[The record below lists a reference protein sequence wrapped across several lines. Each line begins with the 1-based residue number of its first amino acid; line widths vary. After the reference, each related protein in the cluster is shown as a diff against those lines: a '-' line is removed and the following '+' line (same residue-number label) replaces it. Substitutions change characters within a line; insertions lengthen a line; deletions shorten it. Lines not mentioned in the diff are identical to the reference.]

1 MRNFLIILSF
11 LSSFPC
17 LSQTENKMTNNNSEI
32 SRVTKAKSIQP
43 IGNDFVEEKDS
54 VLIPSFEIKLI
65 LSDTA
70 EKRLTIQKESVIVK
84 AYYSGIPKDSTI
96 EASYK
101 WGKYSL
107 FNRSIELTDSRTAKF
122 ENIKISKKTY
132 ESLTNKNIEVLIN
145 VFSGRRSSDKNILN
159 CDILED
165 RLSNLKNKSV
175 SLTGRLIGE

>member
-1 MRNFLIILSF
+1 M
-11 LSSFPC
+11 
-17 LSQTENKMTNNNSEI
+17 
-32 SRVTKAKSIQP
+32 VTQAKSIQP

-54 VLIPSFEIKLI
+54 FLIPSFEIKLI
-65 LSDTA
+65 LSDIA

-84 AYYSGIPKDSTI
+84 AYYSAIPKDSTI
-96 EASYK
+96 EASHK

-107 FNRSIELTDSRTAKF
+107 FDRSIELTASRTAKF

-145 VFSGRRSSDKNILN
+145 VISGRRSSDKNILN

-165 RLSNLKNKSV
+165 RLSNLKNKKV